1 MQSAPG
7 AIASVRTGSADR
19 ASSKKDERA
28 FHDGECS
35 VALRVL
41 AMLGAD
47 TPRHWRPSGRMP
59 PQTEQG
65 GAKKMHEEWR
75 QQGKNVQR
83 PDSGAPGLAG
93 AGPGED
99 AGGSEWNFL
108 PDGLQGLKEG
118 FEEPETFWAEMS
130 RLAAMARERKAVTGA
145 RPDSLVTE
153 EDWQAF
159 WKAAGRP
166 DSPDGYKL
174 PEEWTDER
182 ADRRVAALVNQV
194 MSEERETLLQ
204 AFHKGNLTGSQAGA
218 LYNIICG
225 LMAQNIQD
233 ELVSQ
238 KDWATVTEE
247 LWPGETERHLET
259 ARRGARYAGLGK
271 ALDEAGLSGNPLVLR
286 LAHALGE
293 TVGEAGMPGSAGASE
308 AMPRGDAAREEMYR
322 VIASNAYRTNDPA
335 AIRKVEAL
343 ARRVD
348 M

>member
-1 MQSAPG
+1 MQ
-7 AIASVRTGSADR
+7 
-19 ASSKKDERA
+19 
-28 FHDGECS
+28 
-35 VALRVL
+35 
-41 AMLGAD
+41 
-47 TPRHWRPSGRMP
+47 
-59 PQTEQG
+59 
-65 GAKKMHEEWR
+65 EEWR
-75 QQGKNVQR
+75 QQGQG
-83 PDSGAPGLAG
+83 PQGPGSGSPLPAGGLLGEGGSGA
-93 AGPGED
+93 
-99 AGGSEWNFL
+99 EWSFL
-108 PDGLQGLKEG
+108 PDGLQGLREG
-118 FEEPETFWAEMS
+118 FDKPEAFWAEMS
-130 RLAAMARERKAVTGA
+130 RLAAMARERKALTGA

-174 PEEWTDER
+174 PEQWTDER
-182 ADRRVAALVNQV
+182 VDRRVAAVVNQV
-194 MSEERETLLQ
+194 MAEERGALLQ
-204 AFHKGNLTGSQAGA
+204 AFHKGNLTGRQAEA

-233 ELVSQ
+233 DLVSH
-238 KDWATVTEE
+238 KDWGTVTEE
-247 LWPGETERHLET
+247 LWPGETDRHLET

-271 ALDEAGLSGNPLVLR
+271 ALDESGLSGNPLVLR

-293 TVGEAGMPGSAGASE
+293 TVGEAGMPGSSGAAE

-322 VIASNAYRTNDPA
+322 VIASDAYRTNDPA